1 MKLISLF
8 ISLLVGTTLY
18 AEKTNSTKV
27 LMVLSSHQELGNTGK
42 TTGYYLSEVTHAYA
56 VFEEAGYQID
66 LVSTKG
72 GLPPVDGFDLEDTTN
87 KKYWNDKDF
96 QKKLKNTLT
105 PSEVNYQDYSVIY
118 YAGGHGTMWNFPN
131 NEELSTLAQKIYENN
146 GIVGA
151 VCHGP
156 SGLLNIQLSNGEYLV
171 AGKEVSG
178 FTNQE
183 EITVKLEEVVPFS
196 LEDELLNRGALIRKG
211 ANFTEMVS
219 VDQRLVTGQNPA
231 SAHKVATEIVTLIN
245 SQK

>member
-8 ISLLVGTTLY
+8 ISLFIGTTLY

-105 PSEVNYQDYSVIY
+105 PSEVNYQDYTVIY
-118 YAGGHGTMWNFPN
+118 YAGGHGTMWDFPN

>member
-8 ISLLVGTTLY
+8 ISLLIGTTLH

-87 KKYWNDKDF
+87 KKYWTDKDF

-118 YAGGHGTMWNFPN
+118 YAGGHGTMWDFPN

-245 SQK
+245 SLK

>member
-27 LMVLSSHQELGNTGK
+27 LMVLSSHKELGNTGK

-105 PSEVNYQDYSVIY
+105 PSAVNYQDYSVIY
-118 YAGGHGTMWNFPN
+118 YAGGHGTMWDFPN